1 MKIWDN
7 GVLREMT
14 PEEIEIEKKVEKE
27 LAELPP
33 QQEDKTIM
41 EEFIDR
47 VANANT
53 LSEVKEIAKDIKER
67 M

>member
-14 PEEIEIEKKVEKE
+14 PQEVEIEKKVEKE
-27 LAELPP
+27 SAEFPP
-33 QQEDKTIM
+33 LQDDKSIM

-47 VANANT
+47 VANANS
-53 LSEVKEIAKDIKER
+53 LSEVKEIAKDIRER